1 MILAK
6 MRETAESHL
15 GGVITKAVITVPAH
29 FNDSERQATKEA
41 GALCGL
47 NILRV
52 VSETAAA
59 AIAYA
64 LDRRTSDERKVIIL
78 DLGGGTL
85 DVTLFTIEE
94 NIIAVGATAG
104 DVNLG
109 GEDFDNRL
117 VDHFAAEFK
126 RKNKKELSS
135 DPRALRRLRTACE
148 RAKRILSFTTSTLIE
163 INCLFDGID
172 FCSSLT
178 RGHFEELCHDLFRRT
193 LDPIEKVLRD
203 SRTCKA
209 DIHEIVLVGG
219 STRIPYIVRLVSTF
233 FNGKE
238 PVRGIDPDE
247 AIASG
252 AAVHAAILSG
262 NTSEKIQD
270 LLLLDA
276 TPHSLGIETY
286 GGMMTCLIKRNTA
299 VPTLKSEIF
308 TTCTDSQPSVLIQV
322 YEGERARTR
331 DNKLLGK
338 LKLSGIPAAPRG
350 GPRIEVT
357 FGIDAN
363 GILTVSVKNKDTG
376 NSGLITITDWKDRL
390 SEGAGLT
397 ASEAE
402 RYAVVRVSRTGE

>member
-15 GGVITKAVITVPAH
+15 GGVIANAVITVPAH

-52 VSETAAA
+52 VNETAAA
-59 AIAYA
+59 AIAYV
-64 LDRRTSDERKVIIL
+64 LDRITSVERNVIIL
-78 DLGGGTL
+78 DLGGGAL
-85 DVTLFTIEE
+85 NVTLFTIED
-94 NIIAVGATAG
+94 NIIEVKATAG
-104 DVNLG
+104 DANLG

-126 RKNKKELSS
+126 RKNKKDLSS

-148 RAKRILSFTTSTLIE
+148 RAKRTLSFTTSTLIE
-163 INCLFDGID
+163 INCLFEGID
-172 FCSSLT
+172 SCSSIT
-178 RGHFEELCHDLFRRT
+178 RGHFEELCHDLFQRT

-203 SRTCKA
+203 SRKCKA

-219 STRIPYIVRLVSTF
+219 STRIPYIFRLVSTF

-238 PVRGIDPDE
+238 PIRSIDPDE
-247 AIASG
+247 AVARG
-252 AAVHAAILSG
+252 AAVLAAIISG
-262 NTSEKIQD
+262 DTSEKIH

-276 TPHSLGIETY
+276 APHSLGIETY
-286 GGMMTCLIKRNTA
+286 GGTMTCLIKRNTT

-308 TTCTDSQPSVLIQV
+308 TTCTDSQPSALIQV
-322 YEGERARTR
+322 YEGNRARTR

-338 LKLSGIPAAPRG
+338 LELSGIPAAPRG
-350 GPRIEVT
+350 VPQIEVT
-357 FGIDAN
+357 FDIDAN
-363 GILTVSVKNKDTG
+363 CVLNVSVSDKSTG
-376 NSGLITITDWKDRL
+376 NRSLITITDWKDRL
-390 SEGAGLT
+390 SEGVGLT
-397 ASEAE
+397 TSEAG
-402 RYAVVRVSRTGE
+402 RYAVARVSRADE